1 MPETYQ
7 GVLDGDR
14 IQWVGDAP
22 PLLPGK
28 SRVRVSVT
36 LLDSIQTDGEKAIR
50 GQRRAEALERLAAR
64 GGVASIPDPD
74 AWQREMRED
83 RPLPGRDE

>member
-1 MPETYQ
+1 MLKTYQ

-14 IQWVGDAP
+14 IEWIGEAP
-22 PLLPGK
+22 PRPPDK
-28 SRVRVSVT
+28 SKVRVHVT
-36 LLDSIQTDGEKAIR
+36 LLDQVVTDEDEAAR
-50 GQRRAEALERLAAR
+50 GRRRAEALERLAAR